1 MSEEPTPVSGN
12 DKQLLNKAWE
22 ITQKK
27 TFTAWCNSHLRKL
40 GSSIEQIDTDFT
52 DGIKLAQLL
61 EVISNDPVFKVNKT
75 PKLRIHNIQN
85 VGLCLKHIES
95 HGVKL
100 VGIGAEELVDKNLKM
115 TLGMIWTIILR
126 FAIQDISIEELSAKE
141 ALLLW
146 CQRKTEGY
154 DRVKVGNFHTSFQD
168 GLAFCALIHKHRPD
182 LINFDSLNK
191 DDKAGNLQLAFDIAE
206 KELDI
211 PKMLDVSDML
221 DVVRPDER
229 SVMTYVAQYYH
240 HFSASRKAET
250 AGKQVGKVLDTFML
264 LEQTKSDYLKRANEL
279 VQWIND
285 KQASLESRDFGDS
298 IESVQSFMNAHKE
311 YKKTEKPPKG
321 QEVSELEAIYNSLQT
336 KLRLIKR
343 EPFVAP
349 AGLTPNEIDSTWS
362 ALEKAEQEHAEA
374 LRIEL
379 KRQKKIAVLL
389 QKYNRILKKLENW
402 ATTKSVYLGSNE
414 TGDSITA
421 VQAKLKNLEAFDG
434 ECQSLEGQSNSDLLS
449 ILAQL
454 TELNYNGVPEL
465 TERKDTFFA
474 QQWTGVKSSA
484 ETYKNT
490 LLAELERLQK
500 IEDSLVEFA
509 KRAAQ
514 LNVWIEAADDHVFD
528 PINVDSVQGV
538 QEIQEKFDAFLHDQ
552 SQQFAELEALAALT
566 QQLRELGRSENDY
579 SVISYDELSA
589 KWNNLLAGIEE
600 RKVQLANELTTQTN
614 NDVLCQSFSVKANE
628 ISDYVRVTLD
638 AISQNTSSDPQEQLN
653 NIRAII
659 TAHAEKKPEL
669 DELYTIASQLE
680 EAQVVDNKHTQH
692 SLESIKLKWD
702 KLNTLAKKNEQ
713 VVEGEILAKQ
723 LTGVTAEELSE
734 FKACFSHFDKDNDNK
749 LNRLEF
755 SSCLKS
761 IGDELTEEQLNQ
773 VISKID
779 TDGNGTISFEEFIDY
794 MVSSR
799 KGTDSVESTK
809 AAFKVMAEDKDFITE
824 AQIRAAISDS
834 KQIDYLLASMPAVE
848 GGFDYNSFAEKLYQ

>member
-1 MSEEPTPVSGN
+1 MSEETATVSGN

-40 GSSIEQIDTDFT
+40 GSNIEQIDSDFT

-75 PKLRIHNIQN
+75 PKLRIHSIQN
-85 VGLCLKHIES
+85 VGLCLKHIEA

-100 VGIGAEELVDKNLKM
+100 IGIGAEELVDKNLKM

-154 DRVKVGNFHTSFQD
+154 ERVKVGNFHTSFQD

-182 LINFDSLNK
+182 LIDYDSLNK

-221 DVVRPDER
+221 DVPKPDER

-264 LEQTKSDYLKRANEL
+264 LEQTKSDYVKRATEL
-279 VQWIND
+279 VEWINA
-285 KQASLESRDFGDS
+285 KVQHLEGRDFGES
-298 IESVQSFMNAHKE
+298 IESVQQHIASLKA
-311 YKKTEKPPKG
+311 YKNGEKPPKG
-321 QEVSELEAIYNSLQT
+321 QEVLELEAIFNSLQT

-343 EPFVAP
+343 EPFVP
-349 AGLTPNEIDSTWS
+349 PQGLSPSEIDQLWTH
-362 ALEKAEQEHAEA
+362 LDKTEQEHQDA
-374 LRIEL
+374 LRNEL

-402 ATTKSVYLGSNE
+402 SNSKSSYLSS
-414 TGDSITA
+414 TDFGDSITA

-434 ECQSLEGQSNSDLLS
+434 EYQSLEAQSTSDLDS

-454 TELNYNGVPEL
+454 AELNYSGVGQL
-465 TERKDTFFA
+465 TERKDTFFNG
-474 QQWTGVKSSA
+474 QWQGVKQSS
-484 ETYKNT
+484 ETYKNS
-490 LLAELERLQK
+490 LLAELEKLQK

-514 LNVWIEAADDHVFD
+514 LNVWIESADDTVFD
-528 PINVDSVQGV
+528 PISVDSIDAVNETQA
-538 QEIQEKFDAFLHDQ
+538 KFDAFLQDQ
-552 SQQFAELEALAALT
+552 ANQFAELEALAQLT
-566 QQLRELGRSENDY
+566 QQLRDLGRSENDY
-579 SVISYDELSA
+579 SVISYDDLSA
-589 KWNNLLAGIEE
+589 KWNSLLAGIEQ
-600 RKVQLANELTTQTN
+600 RKAELATELSTQTN
-614 NDVLCQSFSVKANE
+614 NDALCQAFAEKANVVSE
-628 ISDYVRVTLD
+628 YVSENLEKL
-638 AISQNTSSDPQEQLN
+638 SQNASDPQEQLN

-659 TAHAEKKPEL
+659 ADQSEKKSLL
-669 DELYTIASQLE
+669 DDLIATATQLE
-680 EAQVVDNKHTQH
+680 EAQVTENKHTQH
-692 SLESIKLKWD
+692 TLDSVKLKWE
-702 KLNTLAKKNEQ
+702 KLTTAAKKQEQ
-713 VVEGEILAKQ
+713 VFEGEILSKQ
-723 LTGVTAEELSE
+723 VSGVSAEELSE
-734 FKACFSHFDKDNDNK
+734 FKACYSHFDKDNDNK

-755 SSCLKS
+755 GSCLKS
-761 IGDELTEEQLNQ
+761 LGEDLTEDQLSA
-773 VISKID
+773 VITKID
-779 TDGNGTISFEEFIDY
+779 ADNSGFISFEEFVEY

-799 KGTDSVESTK
+799 KGSDNAESIK

-824 AQIRAAISDS
+824 AQIRQSISDA
-834 KQIDYLLASMPAVE
+834 KQVEYLLANMPRTE
-848 GGFDYNSFAEKLYQ
+848 QGFDYNSFAETLYK